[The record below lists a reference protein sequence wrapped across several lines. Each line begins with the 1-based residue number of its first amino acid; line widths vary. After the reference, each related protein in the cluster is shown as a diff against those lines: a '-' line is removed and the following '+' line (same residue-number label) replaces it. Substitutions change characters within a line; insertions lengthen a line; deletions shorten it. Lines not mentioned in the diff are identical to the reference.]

1 MPICVCVICV
11 TEYACVIQGHVHV
24 RRLAYTRRS
33 ERYVQKVLIFYF
45 VLLLLNFI
53 HDKLAGAR
61 VFRSSPGIDFHFVLG
76 LQITMTSCGLGD
88 LISHSHATK
97 ARTSCTKLFPQ
108 PRQNLAL
115 EADLGRH
122 MLRYAEIL
130 WKKIV

>member
-1 MPICVCVICV
+1 M
-11 TEYACVIQGHVHV
+11 
-24 RRLAYTRRS
+24 RRLAYTGRS

-45 VLLLLNFI
+45 VLLLLNSI
-53 HDKLAGAR
+53 RDRLAGPR
-61 VFRSSPGIDFHFVLG
+61 VFRSSPDVDFHFVLG

-122 MLRYAEIL
+122 MLMQKYCGKNSIRQKACHVSL
-130 WKKIV
+130 DKVPALKA